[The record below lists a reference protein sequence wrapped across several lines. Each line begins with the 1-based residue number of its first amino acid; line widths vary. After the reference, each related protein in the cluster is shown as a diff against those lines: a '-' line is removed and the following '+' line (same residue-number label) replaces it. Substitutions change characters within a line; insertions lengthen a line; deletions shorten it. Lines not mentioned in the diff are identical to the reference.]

1 MAADVIGSSHPSVRV
16 AGTVAE
22 GSASDEA
29 HRRASSSERGN

>member
-1 MAADVIGSSHPSVRV
+1 MAADVIGLSHPSVC
-16 AGTVAE
+16 TVAE